1 MRTKPLYLL
10 PLALL
15 AAAPAAHADPVADF
29 ETGTAAFVETATVDL
44 GNGPRTS
51 TGSGALTK
59 RERSLDL
66 VVKAS
71 DFGVE
76 LPISLHLRGTS
87 LRDGT
92 IQYVV
97 EESYEPAVKLG
108 AGHSLKGVSGRMVMR
123 AVPLQGTE
131 RPAVGNIRLILAK
144 ASSLVARTDLGE
156 VAIAIDQLAIQGGVV
171 QPPLA
176 DLKDATGTSICSDRV
191 ATYHDFTVA
200 LADLATAS
208 SAVVDLGV
216 PRGAGVHVPIGVG
229 VRAGRQSATVTA
241 RIDPDF
247 VGRVRLTAA
256 AGGVERALDIAVR
269 PSGEC
274 PRR

>member
-10 PLALL
+10 SLALL

-29 ETGTAAFVETATVDL
+29 QTGTAVFVETATVDL

-51 TGSGALTK
+51 TGSGAFTK

-71 DFGVE
+71 SFGVE
-76 LPISLHLRGTS
+76 LPINLHLRGTS

-97 EESYEPAVKLG
+97 EDSYDPAVELG
-108 AGHSLKGVSGRMVMR
+108 AGHYVKGVSGGVVMR

-131 RPAVGNIRLILAK
+131 RPAVGNVRLVLAK
-144 ASSLVARTDLGE
+144 AGSLVARTDLGE
-156 VAIAIDQLAIQGGVV
+156 VPISIDQLAIQGGVV

-176 DLKDATGTSICSDRV
+176 GLKDATGTTICSDRV
-191 ATYHDFTVA
+191 VTYHDFSVA

-208 SAVVDLGV
+208 GAVVDLGV
-216 PRGAGVHVPIGVG
+216 PRGAGVHVPTGVG

-256 AGGVERALDIAVR
+256 AGGVALALDVDVH
-269 PSGEC
+269 PSGDC
-274 PRR
+274 ARR